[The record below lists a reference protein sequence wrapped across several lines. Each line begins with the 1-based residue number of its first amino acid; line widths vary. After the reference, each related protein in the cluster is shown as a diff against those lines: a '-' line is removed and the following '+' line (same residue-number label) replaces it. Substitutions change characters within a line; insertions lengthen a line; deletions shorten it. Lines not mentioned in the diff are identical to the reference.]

1 MAETCKKCNNELVN
15 NNYLCNNCDNDCC
28 IDVIDSKCVNH
39 DCIPLNIVLED
50 LILKNSVVAPTY
62 NLQSVGGLNNSTEK
76 VAIDYLIN
84 TLNSVINKTYD
95 LSGITVGGV
104 PGGAALSSDSAIQFL
119 INKVNEEH

>member
-1 MAETCKKCNNELVN
+1 MAETCTKCNNELVN

-28 IDVIDSKCVNH
+28 VDVINSKCVIH
-39 DCIPLNIVLED
+39 DCIPLNLLIDD
-50 LILKNSVVAPTY
+50 LTAKVNVETITY
-62 NLQSVGGLNNSTEK
+62 DVQPIGGVNNSSEK
-76 VAIDYLIN
+76 TTINYLIEVL
-84 TLNSVINKTYD
+84 TSMVNKTYD